1 MRARRAASARWWHSM
16 GCARGRPSG
25 VPSALVLPSPGRGH
39 LVCLG
44 FACVRLVLATKLR
57 RANGWGLGGGGGS
70 RWEELAQLLKSGHG
84 PSILAKHWLD
94 VVNAGD
100 LDRGAVWLAKAV
112 NPDLGVASAF
122 FSDTET
128 RKKMRRSTKQARSTE
143 VPVLAKLKV
152 CVARATEAS
161 QSELLVA

>member
-1 MRARRAASARWWHSM
+1 
-16 GCARGRPSG
+16 
-25 VPSALVLPSPGRGH
+25 